1 MLRVA
6 IIGGSGYTGLEL
18 LRILAGH
25 PKVRVT
31 AVTSRAYK
39 DTPVSEVP
47 CFRGFYE
54 GLKFTEPEDF
64 KGIKADIAFSALP
77 HSVSQEAVPGLL
89 KAFGRVID
97 LSADFRL
104 KDEAEYRTW
113 YGEHKSPWLL
123 KEAVYGLPELNRE
136 EIKKARLVA
145 NPGCYPTGAILAL
158 APLIKRGLLSP
169 DSIIIDSKSGVSG
182 AGRKAALE
190 TSFVEVAGGFKAYKV
205 GCHRHTPEI
214 EQGLSS
220 LAGGADGV
228 KIVFTPHLIPISRGI
243 LTTAYAELKRHVS
256 TDRLIGLYD
265 EFYKGERFI
274 RMLPEAQ
281 FPDVGNVRRSN
292 YCDIGIYSD
301 AGKKRVIVISA
312 IDNLVKGAS
321 GQAVQN
327 MNIMAGFKETL
338 SLEGPPAAI

>member
-1 MLRVA
+1 MLKVA
-6 IIGGSGYTGLEL
+6 IIGGSGYTGIEL

-31 AVTSRAYK
+31 AVTSRGYK
-39 DTPVSEVP
+39 GTPVSDIS
-47 CFRGFYE
+47 CFRNFYE
-54 GLKFTEPEDF
+54 GLKFTEPEDL
-64 KGIKADIAFSALP
+64 KRVKADIAFSALP
-77 HSVSQEAVPGLL
+77 HSVSQDAVPELL
-89 KAFGRVID
+89 KACGKVID

-104 KDEAEYRTW
+104 KDDIVYRAW
-113 YGEHKSPWLL
+113 YGEHKCPGLL
-123 KEAVYGLPELNRE
+123 KEAVYGLPEMNRE
-136 EIKKARLVA
+136 KIKKARLVA

-158 APLIKRGLLSP
+158 APLLKRGLVRQ

-182 AGRKAALE
+182 AGRKAAIE

-220 LAGGADGV
+220 LAGGAV
-228 KIVFTPHLIPISRGI
+228 SIVFTPHLIPIPRGI
-243 LTTAYAELKRHVS
+243 LTTAYAELKKHVS

-265 EFYKGERFI
+265 EFYGGEEFI
-274 RMLPEAQ
+274 RVLPEGV
-281 FPDVGNVRRSN
+281 FPDVSNVKCSN

-301 AGKKRVIVISA
+301 AGKKRVIVVSA

-327 MNIMAGFKETL
+327 LNIMAGFKETL
-338 SLEGPPAAI
+338 ALEAPPVSI